1 MKLTKHFCET
11 SWFQHMFYTG
21 EKATAGVAGTLPNVW
36 RLTAGCEQA
45 PAGHSIRMWEGEEGM
60 EAFV

>member
-1 MKLTKHFCET
+1 
-11 SWFQHMFYTG
+11 MFYTG
-21 EKATAGVAGTLPNVW
+21 EKATAGVAGTLPNVR